1 MARIRTIKPEF
12 FRHEGLF
19 ELERET
25 GLPVRLAFAGLWS
38 ASDREGRFKWSP
50 KTLKLD
56 CLPFDE
62 CDFSRVLD
70 ALWTRGFIVKY
81 ESSGREFGHI
91 PSWHEHQVIN
101 NRESESTLPAPDA
114 GVLCDRPGRGYKPD
128 GDGFLSQRKG
138 YVYLAHAEASGAFK
152 IGFAERDPER
162 RVADLSCGSPEP
174 LQFVEAIEAEKLME
188 TEIHRALSEH
198 RIHGEWFRVSEESLK
213 AIDAWFT
220 RASRVLHATQGEGKG
235 RERKGREEEG
245 KEINVALRAR
255 REQVAAVFDHWRLTM
270 NHQRSVL
277 DDKRRKLIEAR
288 MKDGYSIDDLK
299 AAITGCSLSPFHMGQ
314 NEQGARYDG
323 LELILRDGS
332 KVDKFLAIY
341 RTPPRPLGKQG
352 QIEAR
357 NQAAVDEFLAGD
369 AAFGQGSIIDMEA
382 DYA

>member
-12 FRHEGLF
+12 FRHEGLY

-25 GLPVRLAFAGLWS
+25 GFPVRLAFAGLWS

-81 ESSGREFGHI
+81 ALDGREFGHI

-101 NRESESTLPAPDA
+101 NRESASTLPDPAECSIISTTSTRDA
-114 GVLCDRPGRGYKPD
+114 RVND
-128 GDGFLSQRKG
+128 
-138 YVYLAHAEASGAFK
+138 AK
-152 IGFAERDPER
+152 IT
-162 RVADLSCGSPEP
+162 P
-174 LQFVEAIEAEKLME
+174 LVQ
-188 TEIHRALSEH
+188 
-198 RIHGEWFRVSEESLK
+198 
-213 AIDAWFT
+213 D
-220 RASRVLHATQGEGKG
+220 QGEGKG
-235 RERKGREEEG
+235 KEGKGREGEG

-332 KVDKFLAIY
+332 KVDKFLATY

-369 AAFGQGSIIDMEA
+369 AAFGQGPIIDMEA